1 MSLNSEQMLPARVRK
16 MRQME
21 DLLNVEDII
30 LIEIERIIDEMYGAA
45 ALLHEELV
53 NEAWLK
59 EKLDARTGADT
70 TVEADADKLLAT
82 ITLDVSKIVGV
93 DMKDIRAFL
102 NKWLPAHLRYR
113 VILLIESGYISPE
126 KYTVTGMALGYEAQF
141 WPVRTLNGAWLLDGT
156 YNLDAVR
163 KLKIAHH
170 VRYMD
175 NYTLADDN
183 KKKLHQALLYIRQ
196 ALGKMRLRMK
206 NDWQVFRFEYTKKN
220 GKKTGRCVS
229 AMGWLFY
236 RSKVLIRKHILL
248 HVERIARKLH
258 KKEENGQRFPLGLC
272 RGFVSLLGWITHS
285 ETYDWYLIHI
295 KELVNVRK
303 IKRIIS
309 KMTREVNR
317 HAGMEKGTLQ
327 RAA

>member
-30 LIEIERIIDEMYGAA
+30 LAEIERIIDEMYGAA
-45 ALLHEELV
+45 ALLHEGLV

-102 NKWLPAHLRYR
+102 DKWLPAHLRYR

-163 KLKIAHH
+163 KADEYGLTYEIGEIELHEDFTEA
-170 VRYMD
+170 VRFMTAIYQEENTVGTVSMGFES
-175 NYTLADDN
+175 
-183 KKKLHQALLYIRQ
+183 QF
-196 ALGKMRLRMK
+196 
-206 NDWQVFRFEYTKKN
+206 WQVPTLNGAWKLDGSVLLEILRHPHEYGQHFDF
-220 GKKTGRCVS
+220 GK
-229 AMGWLFY
+229 
-236 RSKVLIRKHILL
+236 I
-248 HVERIARKLH
+248 EN
-258 KKEENGQRFPLGLC
+258 KEENDYR
-272 RGFVSLLGWITHS
+272 
-285 ETYDWYLIHI
+285 
-295 KELVNVRK
+295 VRLDK
-303 IKRIIS
+303 DLWFLDGSQNLNGKRILDAER
-309 KMTREVNR
+309 RE
-317 HAGMEKGTLQ
+317 EELT
-327 RAA
+327 

>member
-30 LIEIERIIDEMYGAA
+30 LAEIERIIDEMYGAA

-59 EKLDARTGADT
+59 EKLDARTEADT
-70 TVEADADKLLAT
+70 KVEADADKLLAT

-102 NKWLPAHLRYR
+102 DKWLPAHLRYR

-163 KLKIAHH
+163 KADEYGLTYEIGEIELHEDFTEA
-170 VRYMD
+170 VRFMTAIYQEENTVGTVSMGFES
-175 NYTLADDN
+175 
-183 KKKLHQALLYIRQ
+183 QF
-196 ALGKMRLRMK
+196 
-206 NDWQVFRFEYTKKN
+206 WQVPTLNGAWKLDGSVLLEILRHPHEYGQHFDF
-220 GKKTGRCVS
+220 GK
-229 AMGWLFY
+229 
-236 RSKVLIRKHILL
+236 I
-248 HVERIARKLH
+248 EN
-258 KKEENGQRFPLGLC
+258 KEENDYR
-272 RGFVSLLGWITHS
+272 
-285 ETYDWYLIHI
+285 
-295 KELVNVRK
+295 VRLDK
-303 IKRIIS
+303 DLWFLDGSQNLNGKRILDAER
-309 KMTREVNR
+309 RE
-317 HAGMEKGTLQ
+317 EELT
-327 RAA
+327 

>member
-70 TVEADADKLLAT
+70 TVETDADKRLAM

-102 NKWLPAHLRYR
+102 DKWLPAHLRYR

-163 KLKIAHH
+163 K
-170 VRYMD
+170 
-175 NYTLADDN
+175 ADEYGLTYEIGEIE
-183 KKKLHQALLYIRQ
+183 LHEDFTEAARFMTAICQEENTVGMVSMGFESQ
-196 ALGKMRLRMK
+196 F
-206 NDWQVFRFEYTKKN
+206 WQVPTLNGAWKLDGSVLLEILRHPHEYGQHFDF
-220 GKKTGRCVS
+220 GK
-229 AMGWLFY
+229 
-236 RSKVLIRKHILL
+236 I
-248 HVERIARKLH
+248 EN
-258 KKEENGQRFPLGLC
+258 KEENDY
-272 RGFVSLLGWITHS
+272 H
-285 ETYDWYLIHI
+285 
-295 KELVNVRK
+295 VRLDK
-303 IKRIIS
+303 DLWFLDGSQNLNGKRILDAER
-309 KMTREVNR
+309 RE
-317 HAGMEKGTLQ
+317 EELT
-327 RAA
+327 

>member
-70 TVEADADKLLAT
+70 KVEADADKLLAT

-102 NKWLPAHLRYR
+102 DKWLPAHLRYR

-141 WPVRTLNGAWLLDGT
+141 WPVRTLNGAWLMDGT

-163 KLKIAHH
+163 K
-170 VRYMD
+170 
-175 NYTLADDN
+175 ADEYGLTYEIGVIE
-183 KKKLHQALLYIRQ
+183 LHEDFTEAARFMTAICQDENTVGMVSMGFESQ
-196 ALGKMRLRMK
+196 F
-206 NDWQVFRFEYTKKN
+206 WQVPTLNGAWKLDGSVLLEILRHPHEYGQHFDF
-220 GKKTGRCVS
+220 GK
-229 AMGWLFY
+229 
-236 RSKVLIRKHILL
+236 I
-248 HVERIARKLH
+248 EN
-258 KKEENGQRFPLGLC
+258 KEENDYR
-272 RGFVSLLGWITHS
+272 
-285 ETYDWYLIHI
+285 
-295 KELVNVRK
+295 VRLDK
-303 IKRIIS
+303 DLWFLDGSQNLNGKRILDAER
-309 KMTREVNR
+309 RE
-317 HAGMEKGTLQ
+317 EELT
-327 RAA
+327 

>member
-30 LIEIERIIDEMYGAA
+30 LAEIERIIDEMYGAA

-102 NKWLPAHLRYR
+102 DKWLPAHLRYR

-163 KLKIAHH
+163 K
-170 VRYMD
+170 
-175 NYTLADDN
+175 ADEYGLTYEIGEIE
-183 KKKLHQALLYIRQ
+183 LHEDFMEAARFMTAICQDENTVGMVSMGFESQ
-196 ALGKMRLRMK
+196 F
-206 NDWQVFRFEYTKKN
+206 WQVPTLNGAWKLDGSVLLEILRHPHEYGQHFDF
-220 GKKTGRCVS
+220 GK
-229 AMGWLFY
+229 
-236 RSKVLIRKHILL
+236 I
-248 HVERIARKLH
+248 EN
-258 KKEENGQRFPLGLC
+258 KEENDYR
-272 RGFVSLLGWITHS
+272 
-285 ETYDWYLIHI
+285 
-295 KELVNVRK
+295 VRLDK
-303 IKRIIS
+303 DLWFLDGSQNLNGKRILDAER
-309 KMTREVNR
+309 RE
-317 HAGMEKGTLQ
+317 EELT
-327 RAA
+327 

>member
-30 LIEIERIIDEMYGAA
+30 LAEIERIIDEMYGAA

-102 NKWLPAHLRYR
+102 DKWLPAHLRYR

-163 KLKIAHH
+163 KADEYGLTYEIGEIELHEDFTEA
-170 VRYMD
+170 VRFMTAIYQEENTVGTVSMGFES
-175 NYTLADDN
+175 
-183 KKKLHQALLYIRQ
+183 QF
-196 ALGKMRLRMK
+196 
-206 NDWQVFRFEYTKKN
+206 WQVPTLNGAWKLDGSVLLEILRHPHEYGQHFDF
-220 GKKTGRCVS
+220 GK
-229 AMGWLFY
+229 
-236 RSKVLIRKHILL
+236 I
-248 HVERIARKLH
+248 EN
-258 KKEENGQRFPLGLC
+258 KEENDYR
-272 RGFVSLLGWITHS
+272 
-285 ETYDWYLIHI
+285 
-295 KELVNVRK
+295 VRLDK
-303 IKRIIS
+303 DLWFLDGSPNLNGKRILDAER
-309 KMTREVNR
+309 RE
-317 HAGMEKGTLQ
+317 EELT
-327 RAA
+327 

>member
-30 LIEIERIIDEMYGAA
+30 LAEIERIIDDMYGAA

-70 TVEADADKLLAT
+70 KVEADADKLLAT

-102 NKWLPAHLRYR
+102 DKWLPAHLRYR

-163 KLKIAHH
+163 KADEYGLTYEIGEIELHEDFTEA
-170 VRYMD
+170 VRFMTAIYQEENTVGTVSMGFES
-175 NYTLADDN
+175 
-183 KKKLHQALLYIRQ
+183 QF
-196 ALGKMRLRMK
+196 
-206 NDWQVFRFEYTKKN
+206 WQVPTLNGAWKLDGSVLLEILRHPHEYGQHFDF
-220 GKKTGRCVS
+220 GK
-229 AMGWLFY
+229 
-236 RSKVLIRKHILL
+236 I
-248 HVERIARKLH
+248 EN
-258 KKEENGQRFPLGLC
+258 KEENDYR
-272 RGFVSLLGWITHS
+272 
-285 ETYDWYLIHI
+285 
-295 KELVNVRK
+295 VRLDK
-303 IKRIIS
+303 DLWFLDGSQNLNGKRILDAER
-309 KMTREVNR
+309 RE
-317 HAGMEKGTLQ
+317 EELT
-327 RAA
+327 

>member
-30 LIEIERIIDEMYGAA
+30 LAEIERIIDEMYGAA

-93 DMKDIRAFL
+93 DMKDIREFL
-102 NKWLPAHLRYR
+102 DKWLPAHLRYR

-163 KLKIAHH
+163 K
-170 VRYMD
+170 
-175 NYTLADDN
+175 ADEYGLTYEIGEIE
-183 KKKLHQALLYIRQ
+183 LHEDFTEAARFMTAICQDENTVGMVSMGFESQ
-196 ALGKMRLRMK
+196 F
-206 NDWQVFRFEYTKKN
+206 WQVPTLNGAWKLDGSVLLEILRHPHEYGQHFDF
-220 GKKTGRCVS
+220 GK
-229 AMGWLFY
+229 
-236 RSKVLIRKHILL
+236 I
-248 HVERIARKLH
+248 EN
-258 KKEENGQRFPLGLC
+258 KEENDYR
-272 RGFVSLLGWITHS
+272 
-285 ETYDWYLIHI
+285 
-295 KELVNVRK
+295 VRLDK
-303 IKRIIS
+303 DLWFLDGSQNLNGKRILDAER
-309 KMTREVNR
+309 RE
-317 HAGMEKGTLQ
+317 EELT
-327 RAA
+327 

>member
-70 TVEADADKLLAT
+70 KVEADADKLLAT

-102 NKWLPAHLRYR
+102 DKWLPAHLRYR

-141 WPVRTLNGAWLLDGT
+141 WPVRTLNGAWLMDGT

-163 KLKIAHH
+163 K
-170 VRYMD
+170 
-175 NYTLADDN
+175 ADEYGLTYEIGEIE
-183 KKKLHQALLYIRQ
+183 LHEDFTEAARFMTAICQDENTVGMVSMGFESQ
-196 ALGKMRLRMK
+196 F
-206 NDWQVFRFEYTKKN
+206 WQVPTLNGAWKLDGSVLLEILRHPHEYGQHFDF
-220 GKKTGRCVS
+220 GK
-229 AMGWLFY
+229 
-236 RSKVLIRKHILL
+236 I
-248 HVERIARKLH
+248 EN
-258 KKEENGQRFPLGLC
+258 KEENDYR
-272 RGFVSLLGWITHS
+272 
-285 ETYDWYLIHI
+285 
-295 KELVNVRK
+295 VRLDK
-303 IKRIIS
+303 DLWFLDGSQNLNGKRILDAER
-309 KMTREVNR
+309 RE
-317 HAGMEKGTLQ
+317 EELT
-327 RAA
+327 

>member
-30 LIEIERIIDEMYGAA
+30 LAEIERIIDEMYVAA

-70 TVEADADKLLAT
+70 TVKADADKLLAT

-102 NKWLPAHLRYR
+102 DKWLPAHLRYR

-163 KLKIAHH
+163 KADEYGLTYEIGEIELHEDFTEA
-170 VRYMD
+170 VRFMTAIYQEENTVGTVSMGFES
-175 NYTLADDN
+175 
-183 KKKLHQALLYIRQ
+183 QF
-196 ALGKMRLRMK
+196 
-206 NDWQVFRFEYTKKN
+206 WQVPTLNGAWKLDGSVLLEILRHPHEYGQHFDF
-220 GKKTGRCVS
+220 GK
-229 AMGWLFY
+229 
-236 RSKVLIRKHILL
+236 I
-248 HVERIARKLH
+248 EN
-258 KKEENGQRFPLGLC
+258 KEENDYR
-272 RGFVSLLGWITHS
+272 
-285 ETYDWYLIHI
+285 
-295 KELVNVRK
+295 VRLDK
-303 IKRIIS
+303 DLWFLDGSQNLNGKRILDAER
-309 KMTREVNR
+309 RE
-317 HAGMEKGTLQ
+317 EELT
-327 RAA
+327 

>member
-102 NKWLPAHLRYR
+102 DKWLPAHLRYR

-141 WPVRTLNGAWLLDGT
+141 WLVRTLNGAWLLDGT

-163 KLKIAHH
+163 K
-170 VRYMD
+170 
-175 NYTLADDN
+175 ADEYGLTYEIGEIE
-183 KKKLHQALLYIRQ
+183 LHEDFTEAARFMTAICQEENTVGMVSMGFESQ
-196 ALGKMRLRMK
+196 F
-206 NDWQVFRFEYTKKN
+206 WQVPTLNGAWKLDGSVLLEILRHPHEYGQHFDF
-220 GKKTGRCVS
+220 GK
-229 AMGWLFY
+229 
-236 RSKVLIRKHILL
+236 I
-248 HVERIARKLH
+248 EN
-258 KKEENGQRFPLGLC
+258 KEENDY
-272 RGFVSLLGWITHS
+272 H
-285 ETYDWYLIHI
+285 
-295 KELVNVRK
+295 VRLDK
-303 IKRIIS
+303 DLWFLDGSQNLNGKRILDAER
-309 KMTREVNR
+309 RE
-317 HAGMEKGTLQ
+317 EELT
-327 RAA
+327 

>member
-30 LIEIERIIDEMYGAA
+30 LAEIERIIDEMYGAA

-102 NKWLPAHLRYR
+102 DKWLPAHLRYR

-163 KLKIAHH
+163 K
-170 VRYMD
+170 
-175 NYTLADDN
+175 ADEYGLTYEIGEIE
-183 KKKLHQALLYIRQ
+183 LHEDFTEAARFMTAICQEENTVGMVSMGFESQ
-196 ALGKMRLRMK
+196 F
-206 NDWQVFRFEYTKKN
+206 WQVPTLNGAWKLDGSVLLEILRHPHEYGQHFDFGKLENKEDNDYRVRLDKDLWFLDGSQNLN
-220 GKKTGRCVS
+220 GKR
-229 AMGWLFY
+229 
-236 RSKVLIRKHILL
+236 ILDA
-248 HVERIARKLH
+248 ERR
-258 KKEENGQRFPLGLC
+258 EE
-272 RGFVSLLGWITHS
+272 
-285 ETYDWYLIHI
+285 
-295 KELVNVRK
+295 EL
-303 IKRIIS
+303 
-309 KMTREVNR
+309 T
-317 HAGMEKGTLQ
+317 
-327 RAA
+327 

>member
-1 MSLNSEQMLPARVRK
+1 MSLNSEQMLPGRVRK

-30 LIEIERIIDEMYGAA
+30 LAEIERIIDEMYGAA

-70 TVEADADKLLAT
+70 KVEADADKLLAT

-102 NKWLPAHLRYR
+102 DKWLPAHLRYR

-141 WPVRTLNGAWLLDGT
+141 WPVRTLNGAWLLDGI

-163 KLKIAHH
+163 KADEYGLTYEIGEIELHEDFTEA
-170 VRYMD
+170 VRFMTAIYQEENTVGTVSMGFES
-175 NYTLADDN
+175 
-183 KKKLHQALLYIRQ
+183 QF
-196 ALGKMRLRMK
+196 
-206 NDWQVFRFEYTKKN
+206 WQVPTLNGAWKLDGSVLLEILRHPHEYGQHFDF
-220 GKKTGRCVS
+220 GK
-229 AMGWLFY
+229 
-236 RSKVLIRKHILL
+236 I
-248 HVERIARKLH
+248 EN
-258 KKEENGQRFPLGLC
+258 KEENDYR
-272 RGFVSLLGWITHS
+272 
-285 ETYDWYLIHI
+285 
-295 KELVNVRK
+295 VRLDK
-303 IKRIIS
+303 DLWFLDGSQNLNGKRILDAER
-309 KMTREVNR
+309 RE
-317 HAGMEKGTLQ
+317 EELT
-327 RAA
+327 

>member
-30 LIEIERIIDEMYGAA
+30 LAEIERIIDEMYGAA

-70 TVEADADKLLAT
+70 TVETDADKLLAM

-102 NKWLPAHLRYR
+102 DKWLPAHLRYR

-163 KLKIAHH
+163 K
-170 VRYMD
+170 
-175 NYTLADDN
+175 ADEYGLTYEIGEIE
-183 KKKLHQALLYIRQ
+183 LHEDFTEAARFMTAICQDENTVGMVSMGFESQ
-196 ALGKMRLRMK
+196 F
-206 NDWQVFRFEYTKKN
+206 WQVPTLNGAWKLDGSVLLEILRHPHEYGQHFDV
-220 GKKTGRCVS
+220 GK
-229 AMGWLFY
+229 
-236 RSKVLIRKHILL
+236 I
-248 HVERIARKLH
+248 EN
-258 KKEENGQRFPLGLC
+258 KEENDYR
-272 RGFVSLLGWITHS
+272 
-285 ETYDWYLIHI
+285 
-295 KELVNVRK
+295 VRLDK
-303 IKRIIS
+303 DLWFLDGSQNLNGKRILDAER
-309 KMTREVNR
+309 RE
-317 HAGMEKGTLQ
+317 EELT
-327 RAA
+327 

>member
-30 LIEIERIIDEMYGAA
+30 LSEIERIIDEMYGAA

-59 EKLDARTGADT
+59 EKLDAQTGADT

-82 ITLDVSKIVGV
+82 ITLDVSKIMGV

-102 NKWLPAHLRYR
+102 DKWLPAHLRYR

-163 KLKIAHH
+163 KADEYGLTYEIGEIELHEDFTEA
-170 VRYMD
+170 VRFMTAIYQEENTVGTVSMGFES
-175 NYTLADDN
+175 
-183 KKKLHQALLYIRQ
+183 QF
-196 ALGKMRLRMK
+196 
-206 NDWQVFRFEYTKKN
+206 WQVPTLNGAWKLDGSVLLEILRHPHEYGQHFDF
-220 GKKTGRCVS
+220 GK
-229 AMGWLFY
+229 
-236 RSKVLIRKHILL
+236 I
-248 HVERIARKLH
+248 EN
-258 KKEENGQRFPLGLC
+258 KEENDYR
-272 RGFVSLLGWITHS
+272 
-285 ETYDWYLIHI
+285 
-295 KELVNVRK
+295 VRLDK
-303 IKRIIS
+303 DLWFLDGSQNLNGKRILDAER
-309 KMTREVNR
+309 RE
-317 HAGMEKGTLQ
+317 EELT
-327 RAA
+327 

>member
-30 LIEIERIIDEMYGAA
+30 LAEIERIIDEMYGAA

-93 DMKDIRAFL
+93 DMKDIRGFL
-102 NKWLPAHLRYR
+102 DKWLPAHLRYR

-163 KLKIAHH
+163 K
-170 VRYMD
+170 
-175 NYTLADDN
+175 ADEYGLTYEIGEIE
-183 KKKLHQALLYIRQ
+183 LHEDFTEAARFMTAICQDENTVGMVSMGFESQ
-196 ALGKMRLRMK
+196 F
-206 NDWQVFRFEYTKKN
+206 WQVPTLNGAWKLDGSVLLEILRHPHEYGQHFDF
-220 GKKTGRCVS
+220 GK
-229 AMGWLFY
+229 
-236 RSKVLIRKHILL
+236 I
-248 HVERIARKLH
+248 EN
-258 KKEENGQRFPLGLC
+258 KEENDYR
-272 RGFVSLLGWITHS
+272 
-285 ETYDWYLIHI
+285 
-295 KELVNVRK
+295 VRLDK
-303 IKRIIS
+303 DLWFLDGSQNLNGKRILDAER
-309 KMTREVNR
+309 RE
-317 HAGMEKGTLQ
+317 EELT
-327 RAA
+327 

>member
-30 LIEIERIIDEMYGAA
+30 LAEIERIIDEMYGAA

-93 DMKDIRAFL
+93 DMKDIRVFL
-102 NKWLPAHLRYR
+102 DKWLPAHLRYR

-163 KLKIAHH
+163 K
-170 VRYMD
+170 
-175 NYTLADDN
+175 AD
-183 KKKLHQALLYIRQ
+183 
-196 ALGKMRLRMK
+196 
-206 NDWQVFRFEYTKKN
+206 EY
-220 GKKTGRCVS
+220 
-229 AMGWLFY
+229 
-236 RSKVLIRKHILL
+236 
-248 HVERIARKLH
+248 
-258 KKEENGQRFPLGLC
+258 GL
-272 RGFVSLLGWITHS
+272 
-285 ETYDWYLIHI
+285 TYEI
-295 KELVNVRK
+295 
-303 IKRIIS
+303 
-309 KMTREVNR
+309 
-317 HAGMEKGTLQ
+317 G
-327 RAA
+327 

>member
-102 NKWLPAHLRYR
+102 DKWLPAHLRYR

-163 KLKIAHH
+163 K
-170 VRYMD
+170 
-175 NYTLADDN
+175 ADEYGLTYEIGEIE
-183 KKKLHQALLYIRQ
+183 LHEDFTEAARFMTAICQDENTVGMVSMGFESQ
-196 ALGKMRLRMK
+196 F
-206 NDWQVFRFEYTKKN
+206 WQVPTLNGAWKLDGSVLLEILRHPHEYGQHFDF
-220 GKKTGRCVS
+220 GK
-229 AMGWLFY
+229 
-236 RSKVLIRKHILL
+236 I
-248 HVERIARKLH
+248 EN
-258 KKEENGQRFPLGLC
+258 KEENDYR
-272 RGFVSLLGWITHS
+272 
-285 ETYDWYLIHI
+285 
-295 KELVNVRK
+295 VRLDK
-303 IKRIIS
+303 DLWFLDGSQNLNGKRILDAER
-309 KMTREVNR
+309 RE
-317 HAGMEKGTLQ
+317 EELT
-327 RAA
+327 

>member
-30 LIEIERIIDEMYGAA
+30 LAEIERIIDEMYGAA

-93 DMKDIRAFL
+93 DMKDIRVFL
-102 NKWLPAHLRYR
+102 DKWLPAHLGYR

-163 KLKIAHH
+163 K
-170 VRYMD
+170 
-175 NYTLADDN
+175 ADEYGLTYEIGEIE
-183 KKKLHQALLYIRQ
+183 LHEDFTEAARFMTAICQDENTVGMVSMGFESQ
-196 ALGKMRLRMK
+196 F
-206 NDWQVFRFEYTKKN
+206 WQVPTLNGAWKLDGSVLLEILRHPHEYGQHFDFGMIEN
-220 GKKTGRCVS
+220 
-229 AMGWLFY
+229 
-236 RSKVLIRKHILL
+236 
-248 HVERIARKLH
+248 
-258 KKEENGQRFPLGLC
+258 KEENDYR
-272 RGFVSLLGWITHS
+272 
-285 ETYDWYLIHI
+285 
-295 KELVNVRK
+295 VRLDK
-303 IKRIIS
+303 DLWFLDGSQNLNGKRILDAER
-309 KMTREVNR
+309 RE
-317 HAGMEKGTLQ
+317 EELT
-327 RAA
+327 

>member
-30 LIEIERIIDEMYGAA
+30 LAEIERIIDEMYGAA

-70 TVEADADKLLAT
+70 KVEADADKLLAT

-102 NKWLPAHLRYR
+102 DKWLPAHLRYR

-163 KLKIAHH
+163 KADEYGLTYEIGEIELHEDFTEA
-170 VRYMD
+170 VRFMTAIYQEENTVGTVSMGFES
-175 NYTLADDN
+175 
-183 KKKLHQALLYIRQ
+183 QF
-196 ALGKMRLRMK
+196 
-206 NDWQVFRFEYTKKN
+206 WQVPTLNGAWKLDGSVLLEILRHPHEYGQHFDF
-220 GKKTGRCVS
+220 GK
-229 AMGWLFY
+229 
-236 RSKVLIRKHILL
+236 I
-248 HVERIARKLH
+248 EN
-258 KKEENGQRFPLGLC
+258 KEENDYR
-272 RGFVSLLGWITHS
+272 
-285 ETYDWYLIHI
+285 
-295 KELVNVRK
+295 VRLDK
-303 IKRIIS
+303 DLWFLDGSQNLNGKRILDAER
-309 KMTREVNR
+309 RE
-317 HAGMEKGTLQ
+317 EELT
-327 RAA
+327 

>member
-30 LIEIERIIDEMYGAA
+30 LAEIERIIDEMYGAA

-93 DMKDIRAFL
+93 DMKDIQVFL
-102 NKWLPAHLRYR
+102 DKWLPAHLRYR

-156 YNLDAVR
+156 YNFDAVR
-163 KLKIAHH
+163 K
-170 VRYMD
+170 
-175 NYTLADDN
+175 ADEYGLTYEIGEIE
-183 KKKLHQALLYIRQ
+183 LHEDFTEAARFMTAICQDENTVGMVSMGFESQ
-196 ALGKMRLRMK
+196 F
-206 NDWQVFRFEYTKKN
+206 WQVPTLNGAWKLDGSVLLEILRHPHEYGQHFDF
-220 GKKTGRCVS
+220 GK
-229 AMGWLFY
+229 
-236 RSKVLIRKHILL
+236 I
-248 HVERIARKLH
+248 EN
-258 KKEENGQRFPLGLC
+258 KEENDYR
-272 RGFVSLLGWITHS
+272 
-285 ETYDWYLIHI
+285 
-295 KELVNVRK
+295 VRLDK
-303 IKRIIS
+303 DLWFLDGSQNLNGKRILDAER
-309 KMTREVNR
+309 RE
-317 HAGMEKGTLQ
+317 EELT
-327 RAA
+327 

>member
-30 LIEIERIIDEMYGAA
+30 LAEIERIIDEMYGAA

-93 DMKDIRAFL
+93 DMKDIRVFFD
-102 NKWLPAHLRYR
+102 KWLPAHLRYR

-163 KLKIAHH
+163 K
-170 VRYMD
+170 
-175 NYTLADDN
+175 ADEYGLTYEIGEIE
-183 KKKLHQALLYIRQ
+183 LHEDFTEAARFMTAICQDENTVGMVSMGFESQ
-196 ALGKMRLRMK
+196 F
-206 NDWQVFRFEYTKKN
+206 WQVPTLNGAWKLDGSVLLEILRHPHEYGQHFDF
-220 GKKTGRCVS
+220 GK
-229 AMGWLFY
+229 
-236 RSKVLIRKHILL
+236 I
-248 HVERIARKLH
+248 EN
-258 KKEENGQRFPLGLC
+258 KEENDYR
-272 RGFVSLLGWITHS
+272 
-285 ETYDWYLIHI
+285 
-295 KELVNVRK
+295 VRLDK
-303 IKRIIS
+303 DLWFLDGSQNLNGKRILDAER
-309 KMTREVNR
+309 RE
-317 HAGMEKGTLQ
+317 EELT
-327 RAA
+327 

>member
-30 LIEIERIIDEMYGAA
+30 LVEIERIIDEMYGAA

-53 NEAWLK
+53 NEDWLK

-70 TVEADADKLLAT
+70 TVKADADKLLTT

-102 NKWLPAHLRYR
+102 DKWLPAHLRYR

-163 KLKIAHH
+163 K
-170 VRYMD
+170 
-175 NYTLADDN
+175 ADEYGLTYEIGEIE
-183 KKKLHQALLYIRQ
+183 LHEDFTEAARFMTAICQDENTVGMVSMGFESQ
-196 ALGKMRLRMK
+196 F
-206 NDWQVFRFEYTKKN
+206 WQVPTLNGAWKLDGSVLLEILRHPHEYGQHFDFGMIEN
-220 GKKTGRCVS
+220 
-229 AMGWLFY
+229 
-236 RSKVLIRKHILL
+236 
-248 HVERIARKLH
+248 
-258 KKEENGQRFPLGLC
+258 KEENDYR
-272 RGFVSLLGWITHS
+272 
-285 ETYDWYLIHI
+285 
-295 KELVNVRK
+295 VRLDK
-303 IKRIIS
+303 DLWFLDGSQNLNGKRILDAER
-309 KMTREVNR
+309 RE
-317 HAGMEKGTLQ
+317 EELT
-327 RAA
+327 

>member
-1 MSLNSEQMLPARVRK
+1 MPLNSEQMLPARVRK

-102 NKWLPAHLRYR
+102 DKWLPAHLRYR

-163 KLKIAHH
+163 K
-170 VRYMD
+170 
-175 NYTLADDN
+175 ADEYGLTYEIGEIE
-183 KKKLHQALLYIRQ
+183 LHEDFTEAARFMTAICQEENTV
-196 ALGKMRLRMK
+196 GKVSMGFESQF
-206 NDWQVFRFEYTKKN
+206 WQVPTLNGAWKLDGSVLLEILRHPHEYGQHFDF
-220 GKKTGRCVS
+220 GK
-229 AMGWLFY
+229 
-236 RSKVLIRKHILL
+236 I
-248 HVERIARKLH
+248 EN
-258 KKEENGQRFPLGLC
+258 KEENDY
-272 RGFVSLLGWITHS
+272 H
-285 ETYDWYLIHI
+285 
-295 KELVNVRK
+295 VRLDK
-303 IKRIIS
+303 DLWFLDGSQNLNGKRILDAER
-309 KMTREVNR
+309 RE
-317 HAGMEKGTLQ
+317 EELT
-327 RAA
+327 

>member
-30 LIEIERIIDEMYGAA
+30 LSEIERIIDEMYGAA

-82 ITLDVSKIVGV
+82 ITLDVSKIMGV

-102 NKWLPAHLRYR
+102 DKWLPAHLRYR

-163 KLKIAHH
+163 KADEYGLTYEIGEIELHEDFTEA
-170 VRYMD
+170 VRFMTAIYQEENTVGTVSMGFES
-175 NYTLADDN
+175 
-183 KKKLHQALLYIRQ
+183 QF
-196 ALGKMRLRMK
+196 
-206 NDWQVFRFEYTKKN
+206 WQVPTLNGAWKLDGSVLLEILRHPHEYGQHFDF
-220 GKKTGRCVS
+220 GK
-229 AMGWLFY
+229 
-236 RSKVLIRKHILL
+236 I
-248 HVERIARKLH
+248 EN
-258 KKEENGQRFPLGLC
+258 KEENNYR
-272 RGFVSLLGWITHS
+272 
-285 ETYDWYLIHI
+285 
-295 KELVNVRK
+295 VRLDK
-303 IKRIIS
+303 DLWFLDGSQNLNGKRILDAER
-309 KMTREVNR
+309 RE
-317 HAGMEKGTLQ
+317 EELT
-327 RAA
+327 

>member
-30 LIEIERIIDEMYGAA
+30 LAEIERIIDEMYGAA

-82 ITLDVSKIVGV
+82 ITLDVSEIVGV
-93 DMKDIRAFL
+93 DMKDVRAFL
-102 NKWLPAHLRYR
+102 DKWLPAHLRYR

-126 KYTVTGMALGYEAQF
+126 KYTVAGMALGYEAQF

-163 KLKIAHH
+163 KSDEYGLTYEIGEIELHEDFAEA
-170 VRYMD
+170 VRFMTAICQEE
-175 NYTLADDN
+175 NTGGMVSMGFES
-183 KKKLHQALLYIRQ
+183 QF
-196 ALGKMRLRMK
+196 
-206 NDWQVFRFEYTKKN
+206 WQVPTLNGAWKLDGSVLLEILRHPHEYGQHFDF
-220 GKKTGRCVS
+220 GK
-229 AMGWLFY
+229 
-236 RSKVLIRKHILL
+236 I
-248 HVERIARKLH
+248 EN
-258 KKEENGQRFPLGLC
+258 KEENDYR
-272 RGFVSLLGWITHS
+272 
-285 ETYDWYLIHI
+285 
-295 KELVNVRK
+295 VRLDK
-303 IKRIIS
+303 DLWFLDGSQNLNGKRILDAER
-309 KMTREVNR
+309 RE
-317 HAGMEKGTLQ
+317 EELT
-327 RAA
+327 

>member
-102 NKWLPAHLRYR
+102 DKWLPAHLRYR

-141 WPVRTLNGAWLLDGT
+141 WPVWTLNGAWLLDGT

-163 KLKIAHH
+163 K
-170 VRYMD
+170 
-175 NYTLADDN
+175 ADEYGLTYEIGEIE
-183 KKKLHQALLYIRQ
+183 LHEDFTEAARFMTAICQEENTVGMVSMGFESQ
-196 ALGKMRLRMK
+196 F
-206 NDWQVFRFEYTKKN
+206 WQVPTLNGAWKLDGSVLLEILRHPHEYGQHFDF
-220 GKKTGRCVS
+220 GK
-229 AMGWLFY
+229 
-236 RSKVLIRKHILL
+236 I
-248 HVERIARKLH
+248 EN
-258 KKEENGQRFPLGLC
+258 KEENDY
-272 RGFVSLLGWITHS
+272 H
-285 ETYDWYLIHI
+285 
-295 KELVNVRK
+295 VRLDK
-303 IKRIIS
+303 DLWFLDGSQNLNGKRILDAER
-309 KMTREVNR
+309 RE
-317 HAGMEKGTLQ
+317 EELT
-327 RAA
+327 

>member
-30 LIEIERIIDEMYGAA
+30 LSEIERIIDEMYGAA
-45 ALLHEELV
+45 AMLHEELV

-102 NKWLPAHLRYR
+102 DKWLPAHLRYR

-126 KYTVTGMALGYEAQF
+126 KYTMTGMALGYEAQF

-163 KLKIAHH
+163 KADEYGLTYEIGEIELHEDFTEA
-170 VRYMD
+170 VRLMTAIYQEENTVGTVSMGFES
-175 NYTLADDN
+175 
-183 KKKLHQALLYIRQ
+183 QF
-196 ALGKMRLRMK
+196 
-206 NDWQVFRFEYTKKN
+206 WQVPTLNGAWKLDGSVLLEILRHPHEYGQHFDF
-220 GKKTGRCVS
+220 GK
-229 AMGWLFY
+229 
-236 RSKVLIRKHILL
+236 I
-248 HVERIARKLH
+248 EN
-258 KKEENGQRFPLGLC
+258 KEENNYRLRLDKDLWFLDGSQNLNG
-272 RGFVSLLGWITHS
+272 
-285 ETYDWYLIHI
+285 
-295 KELVNVRK
+295 
-303 IKRIIS
+303 KRILDAER
-309 KMTREVNR
+309 RE
-317 HAGMEKGTLQ
+317 EELT
-327 RAA
+327 

>member
-30 LIEIERIIDEMYGAA
+30 LSEIERIIDEMYGAA

-82 ITLDVSKIVGV
+82 ITLDVSKIMGV

-102 NKWLPAHLRYR
+102 DKWLPAHLRYR

-126 KYTVTGMALGYEAQF
+126 KYTMTGMALGYEAQF

-163 KLKIAHH
+163 KADEYGLTYEIGEIELHEDFTEA
-170 VRYMD
+170 VRFMTAIYQEENTVGTVSMGFES
-175 NYTLADDN
+175 
-183 KKKLHQALLYIRQ
+183 QF
-196 ALGKMRLRMK
+196 
-206 NDWQVFRFEYTKKN
+206 WQVPTLNGAWKLDGSVLLEILGHPHEYGQHFDF
-220 GKKTGRCVS
+220 GK
-229 AMGWLFY
+229 
-236 RSKVLIRKHILL
+236 I
-248 HVERIARKLH
+248 EN
-258 KKEENGQRFPLGLC
+258 KEENNYR
-272 RGFVSLLGWITHS
+272 
-285 ETYDWYLIHI
+285 
-295 KELVNVRK
+295 VRLDK
-303 IKRIIS
+303 DLWFLDGSQNLNGKRILDAER
-309 KMTREVNR
+309 RE
-317 HAGMEKGTLQ
+317 EELT
-327 RAA
+327 

>member
-102 NKWLPAHLRYR
+102 DKWLPAHLRYR

-126 KYTVTGMALGYEAQF
+126 KYTMTGMALGYEAQF

-163 KLKIAHH
+163 K
-170 VRYMD
+170 
-175 NYTLADDN
+175 ADEYGLTYEIGEIE
-183 KKKLHQALLYIRQ
+183 LHEDFTEAARFMTAICQEENTVGMVSMGFESQ
-196 ALGKMRLRMK
+196 F
-206 NDWQVFRFEYTKKN
+206 WQVPTLNGAWKLDGSVLLEILRHPHEYGQHFDF
-220 GKKTGRCVS
+220 GK
-229 AMGWLFY
+229 
-236 RSKVLIRKHILL
+236 I
-248 HVERIARKLH
+248 EN
-258 KKEENGQRFPLGLC
+258 KEENNYR
-272 RGFVSLLGWITHS
+272 
-285 ETYDWYLIHI
+285 
-295 KELVNVRK
+295 VRLDK
-303 IKRIIS
+303 DLWFLDGSQNLNGKRILDAER
-309 KMTREVNR
+309 RE
-317 HAGMEKGTLQ
+317 EELT
-327 RAA
+327 

>member
-30 LIEIERIIDEMYGAA
+30 LAEIERIIDEMYGAA

-102 NKWLPAHLRYR
+102 DKWLPAHLRYR

-163 KLKIAHH
+163 K
-170 VRYMD
+170 
-175 NYTLADDN
+175 ADEYGLTYEIGEI
-183 KKKLHQALLYIRQ
+183 KLHEDFTEAVRFMTAIYQEENTVGTVSMGFESQ
-196 ALGKMRLRMK
+196 F
-206 NDWQVFRFEYTKKN
+206 WQVPTLNGAWKLDGSVLLEILRHPHEYGQHFDF
-220 GKKTGRCVS
+220 GK
-229 AMGWLFY
+229 
-236 RSKVLIRKHILL
+236 I
-248 HVERIARKLH
+248 EN
-258 KKEENGQRFPLGLC
+258 KEENDYR
-272 RGFVSLLGWITHS
+272 
-285 ETYDWYLIHI
+285 
-295 KELVNVRK
+295 VRLDK
-303 IKRIIS
+303 DLWFLDGSQNLNGKRILDAER
-309 KMTREVNR
+309 RE
-317 HAGMEKGTLQ
+317 EELT
-327 RAA
+327 

>member
-70 TVEADADKLLAT
+70 TVEGDADKLLAT

-102 NKWLPAHLRYR
+102 DKWLPAHLRYR

-163 KLKIAHH
+163 K
-170 VRYMD
+170 
-175 NYTLADDN
+175 ADEYGLTYEIGEIE
-183 KKKLHQALLYIRQ
+183 LHEDFTEAARFMTAICQEENTVGMVSMGFESQ
-196 ALGKMRLRMK
+196 F
-206 NDWQVFRFEYTKKN
+206 WQVPTLNGAWKLDGSVLLEILRHPHEYGQHFDF
-220 GKKTGRCVS
+220 GK
-229 AMGWLFY
+229 
-236 RSKVLIRKHILL
+236 I
-248 HVERIARKLH
+248 EN
-258 KKEENGQRFPLGLC
+258 KEENDY
-272 RGFVSLLGWITHS
+272 H
-285 ETYDWYLIHI
+285 
-295 KELVNVRK
+295 VRLDK
-303 IKRIIS
+303 DLWFLDGSQNLNGKRILDAER
-309 KMTREVNR
+309 RE
-317 HAGMEKGTLQ
+317 EELT
-327 RAA
+327 

>member
-102 NKWLPAHLRYR
+102 DKWLPAHLRYR

-126 KYTVTGMALGYEAQF
+126 KYTMTGMALGYEAQF

-163 KLKIAHH
+163 K
-170 VRYMD
+170 
-175 NYTLADDN
+175 ADEYGLTYEIGEIE
-183 KKKLHQALLYIRQ
+183 LHEDFTEAARFMTAICQEENTVGMVSMGFESQ
-196 ALGKMRLRMK
+196 F
-206 NDWQVFRFEYTKKN
+206 WQVPTLNGAWKLDGSVLLEILRHPHEYGQHFDF
-220 GKKTGRCVS
+220 GK
-229 AMGWLFY
+229 
-236 RSKVLIRKHILL
+236 I
-248 HVERIARKLH
+248 EN
-258 KKEENGQRFPLGLC
+258 KEENDY
-272 RGFVSLLGWITHS
+272 H
-285 ETYDWYLIHI
+285 
-295 KELVNVRK
+295 VRLDK
-303 IKRIIS
+303 DLWFLDGSQNLNGKRILDAER
-309 KMTREVNR
+309 RE
-317 HAGMEKGTLQ
+317 EELT
-327 RAA
+327 

>member
-30 LIEIERIIDEMYGAA
+30 LAEIERIIDEMYGAA

-93 DMKDIRAFL
+93 DMKDILVFL
-102 NKWLPAHLRYR
+102 DKWLPAHLRYR

-163 KLKIAHH
+163 K
-170 VRYMD
+170 
-175 NYTLADDN
+175 ADEYGLTYEIGEIE
-183 KKKLHQALLYIRQ
+183 LHEDFTEAARFMTAICQDENTVGMVSMGFESQ
-196 ALGKMRLRMK
+196 F
-206 NDWQVFRFEYTKKN
+206 WQVPTLNGAWKLDGSVLLEILRHPHEYGQHFDF
-220 GKKTGRCVS
+220 GK
-229 AMGWLFY
+229 
-236 RSKVLIRKHILL
+236 I
-248 HVERIARKLH
+248 EN
-258 KKEENGQRFPLGLC
+258 KEENDYR
-272 RGFVSLLGWITHS
+272 
-285 ETYDWYLIHI
+285 
-295 KELVNVRK
+295 VRLDK
-303 IKRIIS
+303 DLWFLDGSQNLNGKRILDAER
-309 KMTREVNR
+309 RE
-317 HAGMEKGTLQ
+317 EELT
-327 RAA
+327 

>member
-30 LIEIERIIDEMYGAA
+30 LSEIERIIDEMYGAA
-45 ALLHEELV
+45 AMLHEELV

-102 NKWLPAHLRYR
+102 DKWLPAHLRYR

-163 KLKIAHH
+163 KADEYGLTYEIGEIELHEDFTEA
-170 VRYMD
+170 VRFMTAIYQEENTVGTVSMGFES
-175 NYTLADDN
+175 
-183 KKKLHQALLYIRQ
+183 QF
-196 ALGKMRLRMK
+196 
-206 NDWQVFRFEYTKKN
+206 WQVPTLNGAWKLDGSVLLEILRHPHEYGQHFDF
-220 GKKTGRCVS
+220 GK
-229 AMGWLFY
+229 
-236 RSKVLIRKHILL
+236 I
-248 HVERIARKLH
+248 EN
-258 KKEENGQRFPLGLC
+258 KEENNYR
-272 RGFVSLLGWITHS
+272 
-285 ETYDWYLIHI
+285 
-295 KELVNVRK
+295 VRLDK
-303 IKRIIS
+303 DLWFLDGSQNLNGKRILDAER
-309 KMTREVNR
+309 RE
-317 HAGMEKGTLQ
+317 EELT
-327 RAA
+327 

>member
-30 LIEIERIIDEMYGAA
+30 LSEIERIIDEMYGAA
-45 ALLHEELV
+45 AMLHEELV

-82 ITLDVSKIVGV
+82 ITLDVSKIMGV

-102 NKWLPAHLRYR
+102 DKWLPAHLRYR

-126 KYTVTGMALGYEAQF
+126 KYTMTGMALGYEAQF

-163 KLKIAHH
+163 K
-170 VRYMD
+170 
-175 NYTLADDN
+175 ADEYGLTYEIGEIE
-183 KKKLHQALLYIRQ
+183 LHEDFTEAARFMTAICQEENTVGMVSMGFESQ
-196 ALGKMRLRMK
+196 F
-206 NDWQVFRFEYTKKN
+206 WQVPTLNGAWKLDGSVLLEILRHPHEYGQHFDF
-220 GKKTGRCVS
+220 GK
-229 AMGWLFY
+229 
-236 RSKVLIRKHILL
+236 I
-248 HVERIARKLH
+248 EN
-258 KKEENGQRFPLGLC
+258 KEENDY
-272 RGFVSLLGWITHS
+272 H
-285 ETYDWYLIHI
+285 
-295 KELVNVRK
+295 VRLDK
-303 IKRIIS
+303 DLWFLDGSQNLNGKRILDAER
-309 KMTREVNR
+309 RE
-317 HAGMEKGTLQ
+317 EELT
-327 RAA
+327 